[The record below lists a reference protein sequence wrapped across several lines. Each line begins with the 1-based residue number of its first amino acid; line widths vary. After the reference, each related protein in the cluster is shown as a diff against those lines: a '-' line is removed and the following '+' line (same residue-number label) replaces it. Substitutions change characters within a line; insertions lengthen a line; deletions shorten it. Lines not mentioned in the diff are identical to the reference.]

1 MILTRAL
8 NFSAM
13 TFLIFLS
20 RAAWAWVVASDFR
33 MVADDGAR
41 FARVLA
47 RGRGRGV
54 GFSEGYMAA
63 AGGGA
68 AVQALVGR
76 LFDGDLQVVERAHG
90 LGVDAVEHRFK
101 EVEGLLLVF
110 DQRVFL
116 RVAHLVDP
124 FFQMVNRLQVVFPL

>member
-63 AGGGA
+63 AGA
-68 AVQALVGR
+68 AVQALLGR
-76 LFDGDLQVVERAHG
+76 LFDGALPGVERAP
-90 LGVDAVEHRFK
+90 R
-101 EVEGLLLVF
+101 
-110 DQRVFL
+110 L
-116 RVAHLVDP
+116 RVGAVRD
-124 FFQMVNRLQVVFPL
+124 RLQRG

>member
-1 MILTRAL
+1 MTLTRAL

-20 RAAWAWVVASDFR
+20 RAARAWVVASDFR
-33 MVADDGAR
+33 MVTDDGAR

-63 AGGGA
+63 AGA
-68 AVQALVGR
+68 ALHALLGR
-76 LFDGDLQVVERAHG
+76 LFDSDLQVVERAHG
-90 LGVDAVEHRFK
+90 FDVDAVEHRFE
-101 EVEGLLLVF
+101 EVERLLLVF

-124 FFQMVNRLQVVFPL
+124 FFQMVNRLKVVFPL

>member
-1 MILTRAL
+1 MILTRAS

-20 RAAWAWVVASDFR
+20 RAARTWVVASDFR

-41 FARVLA
+41 FARILA
-47 RGRGRGV
+47 RGRGV

-63 AGGGA
+63 AGA
-68 AVQALVGR
+68 ALQALLGR

-90 LGVDAVEHRFK
+90 LDVDAVEHRFK
-101 EVEGLLLVF
+101 EVERLLLVF
-110 DQRVFL
+110 DQRVLL